1 MERFLLYKFFLLM
14 NINIKNRFMGGA
26 FWGGDRFGAVKITT
40 RSLYKKQVFL
50 KNKLQ

>member
-26 FWGGDRFGAVKITT
+26 FLGRGSFDAV
-40 RSLYKKQVFL
+40 
-50 KNKLQ
+50 

>member
-26 FWGGDRFGAVKITT
+26 FWGGDRFGAFKITT
-40 RSLYKKQVFL
+40 RMPLQKAGLFKK
-50 KNKLQ
+50 

>member
-26 FWGGDRFGAVKITT
+26 FWGRDRFGAVKITT
-40 RSLYKKQVFL
+40 RTPLQKAGLFKK
-50 KNKLQ
+50 